1 MVIISIWKYCEIN
14 LEGVIMLR
22 EMFSDKDGNLSTK
35 RIIGTLSIITGIVL
49 TVLEVG
55 DPDLVKAIIYSG
67 FVALGV
73 TAFEKKL

>member
-1 MVIISIWKYCEIN
+1 
-14 LEGVIMLR
+14 MLK

-49 TVLEVG
+49 TILEVG

>member
-1 MVIISIWKYCEIN
+1 
-14 LEGVIMLR
+14 MLR

-35 RIIGTLSIITGIVL
+35 RIIGTLSIIMGIVL
-49 TVLEVG
+49 TILEVG